1 VPKFPTLISTN
12 WPQLRSTAWRHI
24 SSRSYGNCHN
34 SQRVLGLGMWTARH
48 IDGSLQRLCHCEHT
62 ICALVRISNA
72 SSLIRIEAVTS
83 RGRASQLRNSAGGGS
98 IARFS
103 VQGVSDMGNGVRRR
117 KKERFEKKEKKRRV
131 KRELKTKARNP
142 RPRPLD

>member
-1 VPKFPTLISTN
+1 VPEELVGAEVPDVDID
-12 WPQLRSTAWRHI
+12 QLAAAAIDGVAAHLLEVV
-24 SSRSYGNCHN
+24 
-34 SQRVLGLGMWTARH
+34 RVLGLGMWTARH

-83 RGRASQLRNSAGGGS
+83 RGRASQLRNSSGGGS

-103 VQGVSDMGNGVRRR
+103 VQGVSEMGNGVRRR
-117 KKERFEKKEKKRRV
+117 KKDSKKKKRNA
-131 KRELKTKARNP
+131 E
-142 RPRPLD
+142 